1 MKPKTELFFPQVNRQ
16 SRTAFGVT
24 IICMLVTHL
33 YMFTN
38 KLVNHDDV
46 NRLISGDTDE
56 VKIQH
61 GRWAGV
67 LLDRIS
73 GSSFGIPYVLG
84 MLSLLAFALTAVLL
98 VSVFRLQNRGI
109 IILCCALLSTFPVS
123 ANIFLYSY
131 IADAYFFSMLLA
143 IWGIWLFLQG
153 SWLQM
158 GMGILLLTLSCGTY
172 QAFWCLGM
180 GVLFLYYLLEYLR
193 WADKAKVLGYRIIK
207 SLAGAS
213 VSLVLYL
220 IINWAVQAFTGYGA
234 TSYKGLDTMGQFD
247 GALGLLRVTAGAYYE
262 FVRFFYLRG
271 SFVTSP
277 VLVVF
282 NVLLTLLVIG
292 LMIYQGKSRK
302 NTLWF
307 WIGLVLII
315 GFLPF
320 SFNLVSVVS
329 KNATHALMQY
339 AFVLPYLLC
348 LILLDRFTVPRGKVF
363 MERCR
368 KGIIA
373 VACILLG
380 IIAYKGYLTD
390 NEIYF
395 RQQLYYEQ
403 AYSYTLRMLSRI
415 EEMPDYDSSVP
426 VALINETPQGGD
438 HISILMENYP
448 EDMLK
453 LSYLDEMVGTE
464 PYTLVKRA
472 NDVADFCKYYHGYDL
487 RMADMED
494 LPSLAKSD
502 AFAKMPTYPQEG
514 SMQYIQGV
522 LVVKLPDAK

>member
-1 MKPKTELFFPQVNRQ
+1 MKINAELFFPQMNRQ
-16 SRTAFGVT
+16 SRTAFTAT
-24 IICMLVTHL
+24 IIFMLITHL

-61 GRWAGV
+61 GRWGGV

-73 GSSFGIPYVLG
+73 GSSFGIPYILG
-84 MLSLLAFALTAVLL
+84 MLSLLAFALTAVLI
-98 VSVFRLQNRGI
+98 VSVFRLQSRGI
-109 IILCCALLSTFPVS
+109 IVLCCALLSTFPVS

-131 IADAYFFSMLLA
+131 IADAYFISMLLA
-143 IWGIWLFLQG
+143 IWGIWLLLQG
-153 SWLQM
+153 TKLQM
-158 GMGILLLTLSCGTY
+158 GTGILLLTLSCGTY

-193 WADKAKVLGYRIIK
+193 WADKAKVLGYPIVK
-207 SLAGAS
+207 SLVGAA

-220 IINWAVQAFTGYGA
+220 IINWAVQTFTGYGA
-234 TSYKGLDTMGQFD
+234 TAYEGLDAMGHFD
-247 GALGLLRVTAGAYYE
+247 GALGLLRVIVGAYYE

-271 SFVTSP
+271 SFVEAP
-277 VLVVF
+277 VLAVF
-282 NVLLTLLVIG
+282 NALLTLLVIG
-292 LMIYQGKSRK
+292 LMIYQGTRRK
-302 NTLWF
+302 HTLWF
-307 WIGLVLII
+307 WIGLTAAI
-315 GFLPF
+315 GCLPF
-320 SFNLVSVVS
+320 ASNLVSIVS

-348 LILLDRFTVPRGKVF
+348 LILLDRFTVPGGKAF
-363 MERCR
+363 MESCR
-368 KGIIA
+368 KGILT

-403 AYSYTLRMLSRI
+403 AYSYTLRLLSRI
-415 EEMPDYDSSVP
+415 EEMPDYDPFVP
-426 VALINETPQGGD
+426 VALINETPQSGD
-438 HISILMENYP
+438 HISVLMENYP

-453 LSYLDEMVGTE
+453 LNYLDEMVGTE

-472 NDVADFCKYYHGYDL
+472 SDVADFCKYYHGYDL
-487 RMADMED
+487 RIADAEK
-494 LPSLAKSD
+494 LPALAESGI
-502 AFAKMPTYPQEG
+502 FVQMPTYPQEG
-514 SMQYIQGV
+514 SMQYIEGV
-522 LVVKLPDAK
+522 LVIKLPDA

>member
-1 MKPKTELFFPQVNRQ
+1 MKLKAELFFPQVNRQ
-16 SRTAFGVT
+16 SRTAFGATVVF
-24 IICMLVTHL
+24 MLVTHL

-46 NRLISGDTDE
+46 NRLINGDTDE

-73 GSSFGIPYVLG
+73 GSSFGIPYILG
-84 MLSLLAFALTAVLL
+84 MLSILAFALTAVML
-98 VSVFRLQNRGI
+98 VSVFRLQSRGI

-131 IADAYFFSMLLA
+131 IADAYFISMLLA
-143 IWGIWLFLQG
+143 IWGIWLLLQG
-153 SWLQM
+153 TKLQM
-158 GMGILLLTLSCGTY
+158 GTGILLLTLSCGTY

-193 WADKAKVLGYRIIK
+193 WADKAKVLGYRIVK
-207 SLAGAS
+207 SLVGAA

-220 IINWAVQAFTGYGA
+220 IINWAIQTFTGYGA
-234 TSYKGLDTMGQFD
+234 TAYKGLDSMGQF
-247 GALGLLRVTAGAYYE
+247 GGVIGLLKVIAGAYYE
-262 FVRFFYLRG
+262 FILFFYWKG
-271 SFVTSP
+271 FFVNSN
-277 VLVVF
+277 VLMVF
-282 NVLLTLLVIG
+282 NILLTLLVIG
-292 LMIYQGKSRK
+292 LMIFQGSRQK
-302 NTLWF
+302 HTMWF

-315 GFLPF
+315 GFLP
-320 SFNLVSVVS
+320 SAFNLVSVVS
-329 KNATHALMQY
+329 KNATHTLMQY
-339 AFVLPYLLC
+339 AFMLPYLLC
-348 LILLDRFTVPRGKVF
+348 LVLLDRFTIQNGKAF
-363 MERCR
+363 MKKCQ
-368 KGIIA
+368 KGILA
-373 VACILLG
+373 VAFILLG

-390 NEIYF
+390 NELYF
-395 RQQLYYEQ
+395 RQQLYFEQ

-415 EEMPDYDSSVP
+415 EEVPDYDPSVL

-448 EDMLK
+448 EEMLQ
-453 LSYLDEMVGTE
+453 LNYLKEMAGTE

-494 LPSLAKSD
+494 LPSLAESD

-514 SMQYIQGV
+514 SMQYIEGV
-522 LVVKLPDAK
+522 LVIKLPDAK

>member
-1 MKPKTELFFPQVNRQ
+1 MKLKAELFYPQINRQ
-16 SRTAFGVT
+16 SRTAFGAIVVF
-24 IICMLVTHL
+24 MLVTHL

-73 GSSFGIPYVLG
+73 GSSVGIPYIMG
-84 MLSLLAFALTAVLL
+84 MLSVLAFALTAVLL
-98 VSVFRLQNRGI
+98 VSVFRLQSRGI
-109 IILCCALLSTFPVS
+109 IILCCALFATFPVS

-131 IADAYFFSMLLA
+131 IADAYFISMFLA
-143 IWGIWLFLQG
+143 IWGVWLLLQG
-153 SWLQM
+153 NKLQM
-158 GMGILLLTLSCGTY
+158 GVGIVFLTLSCGTY

-207 SLAGAS
+207 SLAGAA

-220 IINWAVQAFTGYGA
+220 IINWAVQTFTGYGA
-234 TSYKGLDTMGQFD
+234 TAYEGLDAMGQFD
-247 GALGLLRVTAGAYYE
+247 GALGLLGATAGAYYE
-262 FVRFFYLRG
+262 FVRFFYLKG

-282 NVLLTLLVIG
+282 NVLLTLLVTG
-292 LMIYQGKSRK
+292 LMIYQGNRRK
-302 NTLWF
+302 HALWF
-307 WIGLVLII
+307 WIGLVVAI
-315 GFLPF
+315 GCLPF
-320 SFNLVSVVS
+320 AANLVSVVS

-348 LILLDRFTVPRGKVF
+348 LILLDRFTVPGRKVF

-368 KGIIA
+368 KGILA
-373 VACILLG
+373 GACILLG
-380 IIAYKGYLTD
+380 VIAYRGYLTD

-403 AYSYTLRMLSRI
+403 AYSYTLRLLYRI
-415 EEMPDYDSSVP
+415 EEMPDYDPSVP
-426 VALINETPQGGD
+426 VALINETPQSGD
-438 HISILMENYP
+438 HISILMESYP
-448 EDMLK
+448 DDMLQ
-453 LSYLDEMVGTE
+453 LVYLDEMVGTE
-464 PYTLVKRA
+464 PYALVKRA

-494 LPSLAKSD
+494 LPSLAESD

-522 LVVKLPDAK
+522 LVIKLPDAK